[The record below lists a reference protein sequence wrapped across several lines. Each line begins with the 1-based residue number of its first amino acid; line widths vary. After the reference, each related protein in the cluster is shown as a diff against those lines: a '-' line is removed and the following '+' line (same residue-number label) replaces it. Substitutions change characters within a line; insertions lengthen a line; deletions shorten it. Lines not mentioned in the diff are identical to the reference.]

1 MSLLLVAFISVCGII
16 LGKKLFKK
24 WFNHLALYCF
34 IMGGLIFFYEL
45 KLLSYPQL
53 KPYVW
58 FLIVSTFLSYLLGI
72 ITIFSIRNLNSESSA
87 YTKIDTLNSNL
98 FKNDGRL
105 LKYSVLVFSFIG
117 LFVALHR
124 WYILIGYFGSIQN
137 VIINAAIVYKLNA
150 KGEIKEFI
158 PILPSFIYVGVFLS
172 GIYTAYKGRF
182 SFLSFF
188 PLITVI
194 LKELTYFGR
203 GEMLFSSMEF
213 IFTFFLFRNFL
224 TKDSNKRFKFSKNN
238 AFVAIIVLLG
248 ILITASSFIR
258 VSRGVKES
266 YVGTSRQLSQ
276 FKDNFLFTPSVYLY
290 ISSDIGVFN
299 KYLELENEEAKF
311 GENTFHF
318 FYEFLSRFN
327 ITPKP
332 NFFQKG
338 YFIPMW
344 VNTGTYLREIHADFG
359 IVGLLLIPYL
369 LGLTITLLWF
379 KFYSSANLNVL
390 LILVFLFI
398 IIGFSFLT
406 MVTRLNQWF
415 FAQFLTIIYLFMFE
429 KISGKKNVVLAGDK
443 I

>member
-53 KPYVW
+53 KPFVW
-58 FLIVSTFLSYLLGI
+58 FLIISTFLAYLLGI
-72 ITIFSIRNLNSESSA
+72 ITIFSIRNLNSKSSA
-87 YTKIDTLNSNL
+87 DTKIDTLNSNL

-105 LKYSVLVFSFIG
+105 LKYSVLVFSLIG

-137 VIINAAIVYKLNA
+137 VIINAAVVYRLNT

-158 PILPSFIYVGVFLS
+158 PILPSFIYVGVFLAA
-172 GIYTAYKGRF
+172 IYTAYKGRF

-213 IFTFFLFRNFL
+213 IITFILFRHFL
-224 TKDSNKRFKFSKNN
+224 SQDKSKKFKFSKSNL
-238 AFVAIIVLLG
+238 FVAVIILIG
-248 ILITASSFIR
+248 ILIAASSFIR

-266 YVGTSRQLSQ
+266 FVGTSRQLSQ

-299 KYLELENEEAKF
+299 KYLELENEEARF

-344 VNTGTYLREIHADFG
+344 VNTGTYLREIHSDFG

-390 LILVFLFI
+390 LILVYLFI
-398 IIGFSFLT
+398 IIGFSFLM

-415 FAQFLTIIYLFMFE
+415 LAQFLTIVYLFLFE
-429 KISGKKNVVLAGDK
+429 KISSKKNVVLAGGK